1 MKHTYKVGGMSC
13 NGCRTHVENALN
25 KLEGVSAQVTLDPP
39 QATVTMTKH
48 IPTAQLQEAVA
59 TAGNYTIGDDMHHHD
74 HHVAPVKAQPHVKG
88 AKYYCPMHC
97 EGDKVYD
104 KPGSCPVCGM
114 NLERVQE
121 LRPVKAS
128 YTCPMHPEIVADRP
142 GSCPICGMDLVAVEP
157 AALEDDSTY
166 KELVKK
172 MKIAVAFTVPVF
184 LIAMLEMVPGIH
196 LTTLMPQIAWNWLQ
210 LVLSLP
216 VVFYATWM
224 FFERAWNSI
233 LSRNLNMF
241 TLIGIGAGAAFLFS
255 LVALIFPSIFPDEFK
270 GHHGTVYVYFE
281 AVTVIL
287 TLVLLGQLLEARAH
301 SRTSGAI
308 KELLKL
314 AATEATLVVNGHDQV
329 IGIDD
334 IQAGNL
340 LRVKPGEKIPVDGKV
355 VEGNSS
361 VDEAMITGE
370 PIPIEKNTGDQVSTG
385 TINGTGTF
393 IMVAEKVGAET
404 LLAQIIEM
412 VNTASRSRAPIQKL
426 ADRIAKYFVPIV
438 LGVSVLTYVLWSISG
453 SKDPHVFAFV
463 NALAVLIIACPCAL
477 GLATPM
483 SVMVGVGTGA
493 KNGILIKNAEALERM
508 EKVDVLITDK
518 TGTITE
524 GKPSVDKL
532 VAYPGQDELQLLAL
546 VASLNRSS
554 EHPLAAAIR
563 NYASQKSVT
572 LRDVIDFKA
581 VAGKGVKGLIGSKV
595 VALGNK
601 GLMEEVGAAATTT
614 VDTGTL
620 GPESG
625 KTISYIAVDGTICG
639 YIVISDAIKSGSKA
653 AIRALMDRG
662 IEVIMVTG
670 DNYGSAKA
678 VAEELG
684 LKHFKAEVLPQD
696 KLAEIK
702 RLQAE
707 GKVVAMAGD
716 GINDAPALAQADIGI
731 AMGTGTDVA
740 IESAE
745 ITLLKGDLMGIV
757 KAKELS
763 HNVMKNIRQNLFFA
777 FIYNTI
783 GIPIAAGVLYPFFG
797 ILLSPMIAA
806 AAMSISSVSVITNS
820 LRLRN
825 LKL

>member
-1 MKHTYKVGGMSC
+1 MKHTYKIEGMSC

-25 KLEGVSAQVTLDPP
+25 KLEGVSAQVTLNPP
-39 QATVTMTKH
+39 EATVTMAKH
-48 IPTAQLQEAVA
+48 IAEEELMRAVA
-59 TAGNYTIGDDMHHHD
+59 SAGKYRIGLDAELSAPLKVQK
-74 HHVAPVKAQPHVKG
+74 HVHG
-88 AKYYCPMHC
+88 ATYYCPMHC
-97 EGDKVYD
+97 EGAKVY
-104 KPGSCPVCGM
+104 
-114 NLERVQE
+114 NQ
-121 LRPVKAS
+121 
-128 YTCPMHPEIVADRP
+128 P
-142 GSCPICGMDLVAVEP
+142 GSCPICGMDLVASEP
-157 AALEDDSTY
+157 ADLEDDRTY
-166 KELVKK
+166 QQLIKK
-172 MKIAVAFTVPVF
+172 MQVAVGFTVPIF
-184 LIAMLEMVPGIH
+184 MISMFGMLEGLH
-196 LTTLMPQIAWNWLQ
+196 LTNIMPQLAWDWLQ

-224 FFERAWNSI
+224 FFVRAGRSI

-241 TLIGIGAGAAFLFS
+241 TLIGIGAGAAFIFS
-255 LVALIFPSIFPDEFK
+255 LVALLFPAVFPDEFRSQN
-270 GHHGTVYVYFE
+270 GTVYVYFE

-287 TLVLLGQLLEARAH
+287 TFVLLGQLLEARAH

-314 AATEATLVVNGHDQV
+314 APTEATLVVNGRDQV
-329 IGIDD
+329 VGIDD
-334 IQAGNL
+334 IQPGDL
-340 LRVKPGEKIPVDGKV
+340 LRVRPGERIPVDGKV
-355 VEGNSS
+355 SEGNSS

-370 PIPIEKNTGDQVSTG
+370 PMPVEKSAGDAVSTG
-385 TINGTGTF
+385 TINGTGSF
-393 IMVAEKVGAET
+393 IMLAEKVGAET
-404 LLAQIIEM
+404 LLAQIIDM
-412 VNTASRSRAPIQKL
+412 VNSASRSRAPIQKL
-426 ADRIAKYFVPIV
+426 ADRIATYFVPIV
-438 LGVSVLTYVLWSISG
+438 LGIAVLTYVAWATWG
-453 SKDPHVFAFV
+453 DKDPHVFAFV

-508 EKVDVLITDK
+508 EKVDVLILDK

-524 GKPSVDKL
+524 GKPSVDKI
-532 VAYPGQDELQLLAL
+532 VSYDGSDELQLLAL

-563 NYASQKSVT
+563 DYAAEKSVN
-572 LRDVIDFKA
+572 LFDVQDFKA
-581 VAGKGVKGLIGSKV
+581 VAGKGVKGRVYGKEIV
-595 VALGNK
+595 FGNK
-601 GLMEEVGAAATTT
+601 RLMEEVGLSLQVNNDLQKPTMQ
-614 VDTGTL
+614 
-620 GPESG
+620 ESG
-625 KTISYIAVDGTICG
+625 KTISYIAVDGNIQG
-639 YIVISDAIKSGSKA
+639 YIAISDTIKLGSMLAIQ
-653 AIRALMDRG
+653 RLVDRG

-670 DNYGSAKA
+670 DNYASAKA
-678 VAEELG
+678 VAEAVK
-684 LKHFKAEVLPQD
+684 LKHFKAEALPQD
-696 KLAEIK
+696 KLTEIK

-707 GKVVAMAGD
+707 GKVVAMVGD

-745 ITLLKGDLMGIV
+745 ITLLKGDLLGIV

-763 HNVMKNIRQNLFFA
+763 HKVMKNIRQNLFFA
-777 FIYNTI
+777 FVYNVL
-783 GIPIAAGVLYPFFG
+783 GIPMAAGILYPFFG